1 MKFGM
6 NKRDFIAIGIV
17 IAACFLSFFLI
28 NRESEQGATAEVYID
43 GRLYASYPLD
53 RNTKEKLPCD
63 SGYNIL
69 VIKDSYAYISD
80 ADCPDKYCVSQGKIH
95 NSGSSLVC
103 LPHRLVVE
111 IKADNAEQDIDA
123 VAK

>member
-6 NKRDFIAIGIV
+6 NKRDFIAIGIMLAMC
-17 IAACFLSFFLI
+17 ILSFILL
-28 NRESEQGATAEVYID
+28 NRSGETGTYAEVHID

-53 RNTKEKLPCD
+53 QDRTEKISCGGGHNTV
-63 SGYNIL
+63 
-69 VIKDSYAYISD
+69 VIKDSYVYISD
-80 ADCPDKYCVSQGKIH
+80 ADCPDKYCVAQGKIRD
-95 NSGSSLVC
+95 SGGSLVC

-111 IKADNAEQDIDA
+111 IKADRNTEVDA